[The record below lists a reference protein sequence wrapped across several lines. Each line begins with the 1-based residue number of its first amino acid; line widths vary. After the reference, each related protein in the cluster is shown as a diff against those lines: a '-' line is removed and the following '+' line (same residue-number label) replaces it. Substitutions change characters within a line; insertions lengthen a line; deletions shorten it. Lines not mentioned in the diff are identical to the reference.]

1 MQSGISWLQSGI
13 RFDVLGVTLW
23 LVVLVI
29 QDVRHRLLSHWLTTV
44 PLIGMVVIAVATAM
58 INWLEGGWSPFVADP
73 VALILAFVAVLASDT
88 WAALVPAVNALVLAW
103 WQGTPAGQVAVTGW
117 LVALALAKAGIWGE
131 GDAKVLMILF
141 ALYPDVRLAIAITT
155 AIIVVGLVML
165 VRRLGGAF
173 PFLLLITLRDGLAG
187 RFPSRTGEAGVVVT
201 GLMPTIAAGALVYVW
216 GLYLL
221 GG

>member
-1 MQSGISWLQSGI
+1 MRSGIDWLPSVI

-23 LVVLVI
+23 LVILVI
-29 QDVRHRLLSHWLTTV
+29 QDVRHRRLSHWLTTV
-44 PLIGMVVIAVATAM
+44 PLVGMAIIALGTAVA
-58 INWLEGGWSPFVADP
+58 NWLAGGWSRFVADP
-73 VALILAFVAVLASDT
+73 VALVLAFIAVLASDT

-131 GDAKVLMILF
+131 GDAKVLMILL
-141 ALYPDVRLAIAITT
+141 ALYPDIRLAIAVAA
-155 AIIVVGLVML
+155 AIIVLGLAML
-165 VRRLGGAF
+165 VRRLGPAF
-173 PFLLLITLRDGLAG
+173 PFLLLMTFRDGLAG
-187 RFPSRTGEAGVVVT
+187 RFPARTGETGVVVT
-201 GLMPTIAAGALVYVW
+201 GLMPVIAAGALVYVW